1 MKRNL
6 KDNHKN
12 EKHVMQRKIKKTFYY
27 MGLCSLLL
35 LTACQSSN
43 AQEEVVNEGI
53 KVSIGE
59 AQETQITDSYK
70 AIGIVSPKDI
80 VNVTPAVGGDVAAL
94 YIETGSIVMAGDVLY
109 TIDDAS
115 AKSSYAQTASTLS
128 ASRDNVKLQLDRA
141 VETRDKMLVLYQQGA
156 IAVSEL
162 NSAEDQ
168 VASLQN
174 QYDSARTT
182 YSEQISTL
190 ASSIDDYTV
199 VSPIDG
205 IVSSVTFSEGERV
218 TAQSQISII
227 DTTAVEVNAG
237 LTAKQLKA
245 LNDVSDIYVILATDE
260 SRTRMPVVLDKVNTL
275 KNTTT
280 QLYDAT
286 FKFETFDGYLMDGIY
301 AEIWFNS
308 AARTAMT
315 LPKSAIKY
323 VGETTYV
330 FYVEEGVA
338 KRLNVTLGSI
348 VADRVETL
356 DLPADKL
363 WITNGV
369 DQIQDGVK
377 VNVE

>member
-6 KDNHKN
+6 KEVHKN
-12 EKHVMQRKIKKTFYY
+12 RKYL
-27 MGLCSLLL
+27 MGQKIRKSVYLMGVCSLLL
-35 LTACQSSN
+35 LTACQSAST
-43 AQEEVVNEGI
+43 EEAIVNEGV
-53 KVSIGE
+53 KVSTGE

-80 VNVTPAVGGDVAAL
+80 LNVTPAVGGDVAEL
-94 YIETGSIVMAGDVLY
+94 YVETGSIVMAGDVLY
-109 TIDDAS
+109 TLDDAS
-115 AKSSYAQTASTLS
+115 AKSSYAQTASSLS
-128 ASRDNVKLQLDRA
+128 SSRDNIKLQLDRA
-141 VETRDKMLVLYQQGA
+141 IETRDKMLVLYQQGA
-156 IAVSEL
+156 IAISEL
-162 NSAEDQ
+162 NKAEDQ

-174 QYDSARTT
+174 QYDSARIS
-182 YSEQISTL
+182 YSEQIKTL

-205 IVSSVTFSEGERV
+205 IVSTLTFSEGERV
-218 TAQSQISII
+218 NTQSQISII
-227 DTTAVEVNAG
+227 DTAAVEVNAG

-245 LNDVSDIYVILATDE
+245 LDQVRDIYVILATDE
-260 SRTRMPVVLDKVNTL
+260 TQAHMPVVLETVNTL
-275 KNTTT
+275 KNSTT

-286 FKFETFDGYLMDGIY
+286 FKFEDFDGYLMDGIY

-308 AARTAMT
+308 APRAAMT

-323 VGETTYV
+323 VGETTYI
-330 FYVEEGVA
+330 FYIEDGVA

-348 VADRVETL
+348 VADRIEVL

-377 VNVE
+377 VKVE